1 MEGLLVERRAI
12 FRVDNRDSAAWCSG
26 VSAWMR
32 ANGRGQGGG
41 AVWRHGDVAG
51 WRCKAMTLIFA

>member
-12 FRVDNRDSAAWCSG
+12 FRVDKGDSAAWCSG

-32 ANGRGQGGG
+32 ANERGQGGG

-51 WRCKAMTLIFA
+51 